1 VKIPPTRLAA
11 ATGLVLL
18 LASCGSG
25 GGSAAREA
33 TTRPRP
39 TTTTLPPTTTTT
51 LPPYVS
57 LRAEAKGPSL
67 AVYTSPESPQPDQTL
82 PNPWVYDPSYP
93 DQTVPQVFLV
103 TQQRPDGWVQVLL
116 PVRPNG
122 TTGWVHSSDV
132 QLATNS
138 YQVKVELG
146 ARQITVTDK
155 TDVVYQGPVAIG
167 APDTPTPT
175 GRYYIRVLVKAIN
188 PNAGYGPFAYG
199 LSSHSDA
206 LETFD
211 GGDAEIGIHGNSDA
225 SVLGHDISHGC
236 IRMDNDA
243 ITMLSGLLP
252 LGTPVDV
259 LP

>member
-1 VKIPPTRLAA
+1 MPSTRLAA
-11 ATGLVLL
+11 AGLVLL

-25 GGSAAREA
+25 GGTAARA
-33 TTRPRP
+33 PTTKPRP

-57 LRAEAKGPSL
+57 LRAEAKGPTL
-67 AVYTSPESPQPDQTL
+67 AVYASPESPQPDQTL
-82 PNPWVYDPSYP
+82 PNPWVYDPAYP

-122 TTGWVHSSDV
+122 TTGWVKSSDV
-132 QLATNS
+132 QLATDS

-155 TDVVYQGPVAIG
+155 TDVIYQGPVAIG

-206 LETFD
+206 LETFN
-211 GGDAEIGIHGNSDA
+211 GGDAEIGIHGNGDA
-225 SVLGHDISHGC
+225 SALGHDVSHGC
-236 IRMDNDA
+236 IRMDNYA
-243 ITMLSGLLP
+243 ITLLSGLLP

>member
-1 VKIPPTRLAA
+1 MLPTRLAA
-11 ATGLVLL
+11 IVGLVLI

-25 GGSAAREA
+25 GGTAAREG

-39 TTTTLPPTTTTT
+39 TTTLPPTTTTT

-57 LRAEAKGPSL
+57 FSAKATGPTL
-67 AVYTSPESPQPDQTL
+67 AVYSSPESPQPDQTL
-82 PNPWVYDPSYP
+82 PNPWVYDPAYP

-103 TQQRPDGWVQVLL
+103 TERRVDGWIQVLL

-132 QLATNS
+132 QLATSS

-155 TDVVYQGPVAIG
+155 TDVIYQGPVAVG
-167 APDTPTPT
+167 APATPTPT
-175 GRYYIRVLVKAIN
+175 GRYYIRVLVKAID
-188 PNAGYGPFAYG
+188 PTAGYGPFAYG

-211 GGDAEIGIHGNSDA
+211 GGDAEIGIHGNGDA
-225 SVLGHDISHGC
+225 SVLGQAVSHGC

-243 ITMLSGLLP
+243 ITMLSNLLP